1 MTYGFVQLNRF
12 SGKEFNVTDTLK
24 VPKAMQLVFDAGAG
38 IIDEFCQTHLNGE
51 YSRVSRELAAAL
63 CRKRPSPLE
72 KGKPEQWACA
82 CVYVIGSTNFLH
94 DKTQTPHL
102 PLGRLC
108 ELFGIGKSTAT
119 TKARSIEQMM
129 GISYLDPRWTL
140 PSRLADNPL
149 VWMLTVDGFAVDIRT
164 APLELQ
170 EQAFQR
176 GLIPFVPGRRC

>member
-1 MTYGFVQLNRF
+1 MYSEV
-12 SGKEFNVTDTLK
+12 GKEHDLKDKLK
-24 VPKAMQLVFDAGAG
+24 VPKAMQPVFDNVAG
-38 IIDEFCQTHLNGE
+38 IIDKFCQKHLNEE
-51 YSRVSRELAAAL
+51 YSNVSRELAAAL
-63 CRKRPSPLE
+63 CRKRPSPLV

-94 DKTQTPHL
+94 DKTQKPHMQ
-102 PLGRLC
+102 LGRLC

-140 PSRLADNPL
+140 PSKLEANPM
-149 VWMLTVDGFAVDIRT
+149 VWMLTVNGFAVDIRT

-170 EQAFQR
+170 EEAFHL
-176 GLIPFVPGRRC
+176 GLIPFMPGKKG